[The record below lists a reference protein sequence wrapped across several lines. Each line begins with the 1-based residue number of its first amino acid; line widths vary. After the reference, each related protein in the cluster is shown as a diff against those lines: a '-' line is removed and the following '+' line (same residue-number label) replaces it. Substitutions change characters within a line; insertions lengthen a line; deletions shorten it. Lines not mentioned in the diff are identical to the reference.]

1 MLLMIGVGGIHLG
14 WMLVLGAIRFME
26 KAVSWGRWI
35 NMPLGGVQALW
46 GLALLLRIPGVPLL
60 F

>member
-1 MLLMIGVGGIHLG
+1 LLMVGVGGIHLG
-14 WMLVLGAIRFME
+14 WMLVLGAIMFME

-35 NMPLGGVQALW
+35 TMPLGGVLALW
-46 GLALLLRIPGVPLL
+46 GLTLLFRIPGVPLP